1 MTDPNS
7 TSGPVFGGQVSPSL
21 GDILLQE
28 LSPNLIQRF
37 YNQRVTNGIG
47 FRTVQKTHTVIH
59 ASLNSAMK
67 LGILNRNPDSAT
79 QPPKPFRKQ
88 MILLN
93 EKQVRLNFLEVNLSG
108 CP

>member
-1 MTDPNS
+1 
-7 TSGPVFGGQVSPSL
+7 
-21 GDILLQE
+21 
-28 LSPNLIQRF
+28 
-37 YNQRVTNGIG
+37 
-47 FRTVQKTHTVIH
+47 
-59 ASLNSAMK
+59 MK